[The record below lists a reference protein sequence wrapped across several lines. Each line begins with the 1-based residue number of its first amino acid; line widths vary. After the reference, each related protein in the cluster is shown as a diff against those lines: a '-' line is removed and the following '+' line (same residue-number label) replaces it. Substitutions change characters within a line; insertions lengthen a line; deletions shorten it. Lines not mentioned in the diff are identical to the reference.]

1 MKDREYLL
9 LKKMLDKNRRL
20 YKKQTIE
27 FHEYIDNHLLLIN
40 KLKLS
45 IIKMET
51 IDLEYLVA
59 IDLDES
65 IEKFR
70 KGILIVKYN
79 LN

>member
-1 MKDREYLL
+1 MKDHEYLL
-9 LKKMLDKNRRL
+9 LKKMLDKNRRH
-20 YKKQTIE
+20 YKKGIIE
-27 FHEYIDNHLLLIN
+27 FSEYIENHLLLIN

-45 IIKMET
+45 IIRMEK
-51 IDLEYLVA
+51 IDIDYLIA

-65 IEKFR
+65 LEKFR

>member
-1 MKDREYLL
+1 MKDHEYLL
-9 LKKMLDKNRRL
+9 LKKMLDKNRRH
-20 YKKQTIE
+20 YKKGKID
-27 FHEYIDNHLLLIN
+27 FPEYIENHLLLIN

-45 IIKMET
+45 ITSMEK
-51 IDLEYLVA
+51 IDIDYLVA

>member
-1 MKDREYLL
+1 
-9 LKKMLDKNRRL
+9 MLDKNRRL
-20 YKKQTIE
+20 YKSHKIGFQ
-27 FHEYIDNHLLLIN
+27 EYIENHLLLIE
-40 KLKLS
+40 KLKSS
-45 IIKMET
+45 IVRMENLDFNFLT
-51 IDLEYLVA
+51 A

>member
-1 MKDREYLL
+1 MMDHEYLL
-9 LKKMLDKNRRL
+9 LKKMLDKNRRH
-20 YKKQTIE
+20 YKKGIIE
-27 FHEYIDNHLLLIN
+27 FPEYIENHLLLIN

-45 IIKMET
+45 IIRMEK
-51 IDLEYLVA
+51 IDVDYLIA

-65 IEKFR
+65 LEKFR

>member
-1 MKDREYLL
+1 MKDHEYLL
-9 LKKMLDKNRRL
+9 LKKMLDKNRRH
-20 YKKQTIE
+20 YKKRIID
-27 FHEYIDNHLLLIN
+27 FPEYIENHLLLIN

-45 IIKMET
+45 IIRMEK
-51 IDLEYLVA
+51 IDVDYLIA

-65 IEKFR
+65 LEKFR

>member
-1 MKDREYLL
+1 MKDNEYLL

-20 YKKQTIE
+20 YKKRKIE
-27 FHEYIDNHLLLIN
+27 FPEYIENHLLLIN

-51 IDLEYLVA
+51 VDLNYLVA
-59 IDLDES
+59 LELDES

>member
-1 MKDREYLL
+1 MKDPEYLL

-27 FHEYIDNHLLLIN
+27 FPEYIENHLLLIN

-45 IIKMET
+45 IIKMEK
-51 IDLEYLVA
+51 IDLNYLVA

-65 IEKFR
+65 LEKFR
-70 KGILIVKYN
+70 KGILIVKFN